1 MKKLCLILSI
11 MFLGF
16 SMRSQET
23 KFKVDSTLIASIKE
37 YYQFHHLA
45 TKLNI
50 PNDTVFSKL
59 DTYLETISKLSNS
72 PNNKANDLVKMSTAK
87 FLKAVL
93 NDTQTYILI
102 ISQNFANEIDEFLSY
117 AEEFLDVSYNNDY
130 EEDSSTTNTQNADDI
145 LFNNIDGG
153 SEQTAETTTTT
164 TTEINP
170 QQNFSGIEIT
180 IALVVFLII
189 SGCFVYCF
197 MSISTLKRNLKQM
210 GIDISEL
217 QSKGNMPQRYNVAN
231 DRPYKPQDLS
241 TQSSTRDADP
251 YKQKQSKPKS
261 PVKTPANTTVTTAS
275 ATTSTENNT
284 SQQSEVNTPEVKH
297 VAQAQIPPSPKTSKI
312 IKYIDKKSD
321 TDTTFKVKSNRTV
334 DEVFQLSIETTNS
347 TTGEISL
354 TKDLWNSSFTEGVIN
369 NYNTYLSNNFCEVI
383 TKSGN
388 PQQVIVTEPGRAEK
402 NGDVWHITSKVKI
415 TLE

>member
-16 SMRSQET
+16 SMRSQGT
-23 KFKVDSTLIASIKE
+23 QFKVDSTLIDSIKE
-37 YYQFHHLA
+37 YYQSHDLV

-93 NDTQTYILI
+93 NDTQTEILI
-102 ISQNFANEIDEFLSY
+102 KSQHFVDEIDEFLSY
-117 AEEFLDVSYNNDY
+117 ANEYLDDSYDNDY
-130 EEDSSTTNTQNADDI
+130 EEDNSTTNTQNADDI
-145 LFNNIDGG
+145 LFSNNIDGG
-153 SEQTAETTTTT
+153 IEQTAETTT
-164 TTEINP
+164 EIIP
-170 QQNFSGIEIT
+170 QQNFSWIEIT

-197 MSISTLKRNLKQM
+197 ISISTLKRNLKQM
-210 GIDISEL
+210 GKDISEL
-217 QSKGNMPQRYNVAN
+217 QSKGNMPQHYNVAN
-231 DRPYKPQDLS
+231 DRPYKPRDLS

-251 YKQKQSKPKS
+251 DKQKPSKPKTS
-261 PVKTPANTTVTTAS
+261 VETPANTMGTTAS
-275 ATTSTENNT
+275 ATASTENNT

-297 VAQAQIPPSPKTSKI
+297 VAQTQIPPTPRMSKV

-321 TDTTFKVKSNRTV
+321 TDTTFKVKPERKL
-334 DEVFQLSIETTNS
+334 DEVFQLSIETSDS

-354 TKDLWNSSFTEGVIN
+354 TKDRWDFSFTQNVIN
-369 NYNTYLSNNFCEVI
+369 NYNTYLSKNFCEVI

-402 NGDVWHITSKVKI
+402 NGDVWRIISKVKI